1 MKESSNVGGEEM
13 TLVELR
19 YYFEQ
24 QLLHKYYFEN
34 EYAFIWDMFEAY
46 REDTESDSN
55 PLFDIISKL
64 AEKRGI
70 ELPYSREQ
78 FHGEV
83 IVLGEGELMIRLSLP
98 EPEVPIL
105 CSDIYLVFSV
115 DDMLTKRYFTVELL
129 ERKWL
134 RKTYCLCERREDGFH
149 SNHGIISNNIKKRE
163 DKMIQL
169 YYGGIE

>member
-1 MKESSNVGGEEM
+1 MYNTGGAKM
-13 TLVELR
+13 TLFELR

-24 QLLHKYYFEN
+24 QLLPKYYFEN
-34 EYAFIWDMFEAY
+34 ELSFVWEMFEAY
-46 REDTESDSN
+46 REDTEYDSN
-55 PLFDIISKL
+55 PLFDMISKL
-64 AEKRGI
+64 AEKQGV
-70 ELPYSREQ
+70 ELPYSQEQ
-78 FHGEV
+78 FKGE
-83 IVLGEGELMIRLSLP
+83 IIALDEDELMIRICLP
-98 EPEVPIL
+98 EPEDVML